1 MINEILE
8 YAEQINK
15 ILKSMHFDL
24 LIEDVINIFV
34 IMILFK
40 MVNIFEYRT
49 KNKLIEKHKD
59 SPLIQ

>member
-24 LIEDVINIFV
+24 LIEAVINIFV
-34 IMILFK
+34 IMILNKIIMTK
-40 MVNIFEYRT
+40 MFIT
-49 KNKLIEKHKD
+49 D
-59 SPLIQ
+59 